1 MQSIFYILMTLLLGV
16 LSACASDTHT
26 TKYHPHKMIEAIN
39 TQTEPSKNTFI
50 FIDAPTGFVASRL
63 AYCAVDKEIDTGKV
77 AAIVSALALK
87 TATVVVAGEDDNLTA
102 TTLSKAINMG
112 KDRISG
118 AKAIMVNNNG
128 AQSAALQKTLN
139 DLASTS
145 GVTLTFIENR
155 F

>member
-1 MQSIFYILMTLLLGV
+1 M
-16 LSACASDTHT
+16 LSACATDTHT
-26 TKYHPHKMIEAIN
+26 SNYHPHKMIETIN
-39 TQTEPSKNTFI
+39 TQSEPSKNTFI

-102 TTLSKAINMG
+102 KTLSKAIVMG
-112 KDRISG
+112 KDNING
-118 AKAIMVNNNG
+118 AKAIMVNNSG
-128 AQSAALQKTLN
+128 AQNVALQKTLSDIATAN
-139 DLASTS
+139 
-145 GVTLTFIENR
+145 GVALTFVENH

>member
-1 MQSIFYILMTLLLGV
+1 MQSIFYILMAILSGL
-16 LSACASDTHT
+16 LSACATDTHT
-26 TKYHPHKMIEAIN
+26 ANYHPHKIIEAIN
-39 TQTEPSKNTFI
+39 TQADLSKNTFI

-63 AYCAVDKEIDTGKV
+63 ANCAVDKEIDTGKV

-87 TATVVVAGEDDNLTA
+87 TATVVVAGENDHLTA

-128 AQSAALQKTLN
+128 TQNVALQKTLN
-139 DLASTS
+139 DLATAN